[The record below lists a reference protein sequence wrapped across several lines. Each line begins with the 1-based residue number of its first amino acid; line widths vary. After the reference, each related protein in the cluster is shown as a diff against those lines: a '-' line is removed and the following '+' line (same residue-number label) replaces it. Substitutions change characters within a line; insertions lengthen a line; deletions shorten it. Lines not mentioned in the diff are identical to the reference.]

1 MAKKMIKSSRKT
13 TKKLRKFEDGG
24 MAGKGPLQ
32 PTPKKEKTVEELA
45 NETVSRL
52 TTIPGVSK
60 TETPTPKVSTP
71 APKAKLLPG
80 GFKDQAQKDAYIK
93 NTKNLLKTKSV
104 ADLVKMKHGT
114 AAGLAALGF
123 KDEVKKAAPI
133 AKTPTAK
140 APATKTPVE
149 KTKNT
154 TSTPSIKGLV
164 QKEKGRFLKEDGK
177 KLKAEGLRQKGI
189 GMAIKGKGLRNKAI
203 AETQYRHPSAKEKD
217 SRLITRTL
225 TMPLYLMRKGKSQV
239 KYAEYMPSK
248 SELNQVE
255 IDAMKKSKMTKNKPA
270 TKTPATYLTPAQLK
284 KKGQELKQKGR
295 RQKISG
301 QLLKSMAQPRESFAK
316 RHGLPE
322 VPKNWTKAID
332 ITMGFIAPAGRA
344 KGATNLFQ
352 LGSKLFKGGAKTKAG
367 AEAIKKTV
375 EVVKKGAETS
385 KKGADVLAKTAK
397 TAKSNRA
404 AITRTQKGGIDK
416 ILRKGEGLP
425 KVKDVVQRA
434 ANTTKS
440 NRAAIA
446 RKQKGGLDKMLKLG
460 EGK

>member
-1 MAKKMIKSSRKT
+1 MIKSSRKT
-13 TKKLRKFEDGG
+13 AKKLRKFEDGG

-45 NETVSRL
+45 NETFSRL

-123 KDEVKKAAPI
+123 KDEVKKAAPV
-133 AKTPTAK
+133 AK
-140 APATKTPVE
+140 APVANKT
-149 KTKNT
+149 
-154 TSTPSIKGLV
+154 TPNKVIPKKS
-164 QKEKGRFLKEDGK
+164 KEDGQA
-177 KLKAEGLRQKGI
+177 LKQKGI
-189 GMAIKGKGLRNKAI
+189 G
-203 AETQYRHPSAKEKD
+203 
-217 SRLITRTL
+217 
-225 TMPLYLMRKGKSQV
+225 
-239 KYAEYMPSK
+239 
-248 SELNQVE
+248 
-255 IDAMKKSKMTKNKPA
+255 
-270 TKTPATYLTPAQLK
+270 
-284 KKGQELKQKGR
+284 QKR
-295 RQKISG
+295 AG
-301 QLLKSMAQPRESFAK
+301 QLLKQMAKPRESFAK

-332 ITMGFIAPAGRA
+332 IAMGFVAPAGRA

-385 KKGADVLAKTAK
+385 KKGVDVLAKTAK

-404 AITRTQKGGIDK
+404 AITRAQKGGIDK

-446 RKQKGGLDKMLKLG
+446 RKQKSGLDKMLKLG

>member
-164 QKEKGRFLKEDGK
+164 QREKGRFLKEDGK

-203 AETQYRHPSAKEKD
+203 AETRYVTPGYFNRSNPLTTKIIELQQGKNQTKE
-217 SRLITRTL
+217 
-225 TMPLYLMRKGKSQV
+225 V
-239 KYAEYMPSK
+239 KYLPSK
-248 SELNQVE
+248 SKLNQVE

-332 ITMGFIAPAGRA
+332 IAMGFIAPAGRA